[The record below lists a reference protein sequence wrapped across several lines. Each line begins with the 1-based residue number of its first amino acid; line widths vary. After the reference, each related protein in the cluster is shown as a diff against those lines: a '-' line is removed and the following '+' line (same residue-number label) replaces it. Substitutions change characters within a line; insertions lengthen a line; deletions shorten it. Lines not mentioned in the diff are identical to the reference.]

1 MEYKLEI
8 TDRAHDDLDEILTYI
23 SDTLCAPMAA
33 ANLIKSFE
41 DCYDLLKSNPLIYPV
56 SIMPKLAK
64 KKIRRAPVKNY
75 LVLYNVD
82 KSASVVYIYRIVY
95 GARNYIELI

>member
-23 SDTLCAPMAA
+23 SETLCAPMAA
-33 ANLIKSFE
+33 ASLIKSLE
-41 DCYDLLKSNPLIYPV
+41 DCYDLLKSNPLIYPLSV
-56 SIMPKLAK
+56 IPKLAK
-64 KKIRRAPVKNY
+64 KKIRRVPVKKY
-75 LVLYNVD
+75 LVLYTVD
-82 KSASVVYIYRIVY
+82 KKASVVHIYRIVY